1 MSVEALQVSWNRKIK
16 TIQNAFIPGRMGFS
30 QSKLR
35 VPAGADLLRIWINFI
50 GLAPGACLPS
60 VALKAKEGC
69 LEPIFL
75 LKVIISWT
83 SPSYYLTQS
92 LLKNFRIR
100 AFIISG

>member
-50 GLAPGACLPS
+50 GLAPGAWCLL
-60 VALKAKEGC
+60 ALRSLEG
-69 LEPIFL
+69 EGGMP
-75 LKVIISWT
+75 
-83 SPSYYLTQS
+83 
-92 LLKNFRIR
+92 
-100 AFIISG
+100 